1 MKKNFY
7 LLILAGLMLLGTEAT
22 GQDIHFSQ
30 FYQAPL
36 TLNPALTGVMNCNT
50 RIVGNYR
57 NQWSPVI
64 PGRAYNTYSVSYDQ
78 KLPVG
83 RYDNFGF
90 GLNLWGDVAGQL
102 DFQTLT
108 AKLSGA
114 YARRVAGTRRESHY
128 VVVGAEVG
136 LSQRSIDFLK
146 AQWPTQVDSEFNFD
160 PSIDPG
166 EDFNNIDDQFLFGDI
181 GLGVLWFSVLD
192 KTSNFYIGGAITHL
206 NQANLSFYNDDIV
219 SYFTKAV
226 LHGGGEFPLSYGRVS
241 VLPGAVAFF
250 QGPSMEINAGASVRF
265 YMGASADDQ
274 SFQLGAWY
282 RIANH
287 FEEAFTSDA
296 LILSTRFDYQNFG
309 IGFSYD
315 INVSSLR
322 QASNANG
329 SFEFSMIYQICGP
342 QNRGVYCPKF

>member
-1 MKKNFY
+1 M
-7 LLILAGLMLLGTEAT
+7 MLGTDVLA
-22 GQDIHFSQ
+22 QDIHFSQ
-30 FYQAPL
+30 FYQSPL

-64 PGRAYNTYSVSYDQ
+64 PGNAYNTYSVSYDQ

-114 YARRVAGTRRESHY
+114 YARRVAGSRRQSHY

-136 LSQRSIDFLK
+136 LSQRSVDFLK
-146 AQWPTQVDSEFNFD
+146 AQWPTQVDSDFNFD

-166 EDFNNIDDQFLFGDI
+166 EDFANIDDQFLFGDI

-192 KTSNFYIGGAITHL
+192 KASSFYLGGAITHL
-206 NQANLSFYNDDIV
+206 NQANLSFYNSDIV

-226 LHGGGEFPLSYGRVS
+226 IHGGGEFPLSGGRVS

-250 QGPSMEINAGASVRF
+250 QGPSMEINAGASLRF
-265 YMGASADDQ
+265 YMGSSVEDQ

-282 RIANH
+282 RIGNH

-329 SFEFSMIYQICGP
+329 SFEFSMVYQICGP